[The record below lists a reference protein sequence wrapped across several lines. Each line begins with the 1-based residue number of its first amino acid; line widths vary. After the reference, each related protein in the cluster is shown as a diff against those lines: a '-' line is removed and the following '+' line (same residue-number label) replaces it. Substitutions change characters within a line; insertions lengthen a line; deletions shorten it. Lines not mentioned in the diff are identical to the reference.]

1 MSVGTVEHHPVT
13 CFKSNINKFRLSLKA
28 QYERGQVMTK
38 RITSSHK
45 LMLLIAIF
53 VVSINLRPAITSIG
67 PMLEIIR
74 EALLLTNTQV
84 TLLTAIPIICMGVF
98 ASLAPVLNR
107 KFGLSFSMYAMLL
120 LIGVMTALRGFLS
133 GFTILMGTAF
143 IIGIA
148 IAVIGP
154 LLSAMIKQ
162 YFPHKTASVIGL
174 YSFGMGVGSAASAG
188 ITGVLYET
196 TNSYQFAIGI
206 WAILSFLGLVT
217 WGIASKRGVE
227 VRQLAKTVGKQVG
240 TTSPWKTRKAWLFLI
255 FFGLQSALF
264 FSIITWL
271 APLALAAGM
280 TLLQAGTLLSVM
292 TTVQIFLNIGLPLLM
307 EKFPARLM
315 WLSFILITGIIA
327 IALLWTGSHLLMWCG
342 AFLMGI
348 PLGGLF
354 PIALLLPLDETE
366 TAEEANSWTAMMQTG
381 GFIIGG
387 LLPLVIALIFDFTHN
402 HQYTFIILMLLFL
415 LMFVLAFFV
424 SGEKSAVT

>member
-1 MSVGTVEHHPVT
+1 MI
-13 CFKSNINKFRLSLKA
+13 KSNYK
-28 QYERGQVMTK
+28 RGLVMAG
-38 RITSSHK
+38 RITGPHK
-45 LMLLIAIF
+45 IVLLIAIF

-74 EALLLTNTQV
+74 EALKLTNTQV

-107 KFGLSFSMYAMLL
+107 KFGLSASMYAMLL
-120 LIGVMTALRGFLS
+120 LIGVMTALRGFVS

-196 TNSYQFAIGI
+196 THSYQFALGI
-206 WAILSFLGLVT
+206 WAVLAFLGL
-217 WGIASKRGVE
+217 IAWKIAANRGLE
-227 VRQLAKTVGKQVG
+227 VRQLDKSDDQQERTI
-240 TTSPWKTRKAWLFLI
+240 SPWKTRKAWLFLL

-307 EKFPARLM
+307 ERFPARLL
-315 WLSFILITGIIA
+315 WLSFLLITGMIA
-327 IALLWTGSHLLMWCG
+327 TALLWTGSHPLMWVG
-342 AFLMGI
+342 AFVMGI

-354 PIALLLPLDETE
+354 PFALLLPLDETE
-366 TAEEANSWTAMMQTG
+366 TAGEANSWTAMMQTG

-387 LLPLVIALIFDFTHN
+387 LLPLVIALVFDFTGN
-402 HQYTFIILMLLFL
+402 HLYTYSILMLLFIF
-415 LMFVLAFFV
+415 MFILAFFMSNQKEDSV
-424 SGEKSAVT
+424 SM